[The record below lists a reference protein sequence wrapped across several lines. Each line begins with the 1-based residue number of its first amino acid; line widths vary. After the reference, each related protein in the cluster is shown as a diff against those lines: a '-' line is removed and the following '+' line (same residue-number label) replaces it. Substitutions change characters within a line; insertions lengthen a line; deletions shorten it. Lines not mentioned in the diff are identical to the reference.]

1 MENKLISKSF
11 LWMAIGLL
19 VTFATGIMV
28 ANSKTML
35 ENIFGGM
42 YWVFIVAELLLV
54 IILSARVMKMKPT
67 TAKICFLLYSF
78 VSGLTFSSI
87 FIVYNLKSIIL
98 MFLIAAIIFLVM
110 ALIGFKTKVDL
121 TSIGTYCL
129 FGLFGAIIVLIVNI
143 FLKNPMVDMIISIVC
158 VLLFIGITAY
168 DVQKIRALQD
178 SGLPEDNLAI
188 YGALDLYL
196 DFINIFLHLLQIF
209 GNSDN

>member
-19 VTFATGIMV
+19 VTFATGIV
-28 ANSKTML
+28 VSHSETML

-42 YWVFIVAELLLV
+42 YWVFIVAELILV
-54 IILSARVMKMKPT
+54 IVLSARVMKMKPT

-87 FIVYNLKSIIL
+87 FIVYNLESIIL
-98 MFLIAAIIFLVM
+98 IFLIAAVIFLLM
-110 ALIGFKTKVDL
+110 ALIGFKTKIDL

-129 FGLFGAIIVLIVNI
+129 FGLLGAIIVAVVNI
-143 FLKNPMVDMIISIVC
+143 FLKSPMVDLIISVVC